1 MKVAISAMGPGLNAA
16 FSPAFGRAPYFVIVE
31 VNGENV
37 SEAKSVPNPG
47 ANAPRSAGIMAAQ
60 AIINEGVSAVISG
73 SFGPN
78 AYAIL
83 SQAGIGMLTCGGA
96 TVRDVALAYGQGRC
110 MPAVGPAPGGGFG
123 RGGYGPGY
131 GRGMGRG
138 FGRGRGWG
146 RGGW

>member
-1 MKVAISAMGPGLNAA
+1 MKVAISAMGPGINAP

-37 SEAKSVPNPG
+37 SEVKSIPNPG

-60 AIINEGVSAVISG
+60 TLINEGVSAVISG

-78 AYAIL
+78 AYSVL
-83 SQAGIGMLTCGGA
+83 SQAGIGMFVCGGA
-96 TVRDVALAYGQGRC
+96 TVMDVARAYGRNAC
-110 MPAVGPAPGGGFG
+110 TPAAAAPPPGI
-123 RGGYGPGY
+123 GY
-131 GRGMGRG
+131 GRGMGYGRG
-138 FGRGRGWG
+138 YGRGGGWGRGRGWG